1 MRYLGID
8 YGERKL
14 GLAISDGILAEPY
27 NRKLPPSF
35 CNAELRRAGK
45 TQSQKLAFIKDIIIR
60 EKIEQVVL
68 GLPENKI
75 GKKVKEFGE
84 MLKRLT
90 GLPVEYFDETLTSQ
104 EAVTKMVEAGRG
116 EKYRQEKQH
125 NIAACLIL
133 QNYLDNH

>member
-8 YGERKL
+8 YGERKF

-27 NRKLPPSF
+27 NKKLRTQDS
-35 CNAELRRAGK
+35 ELR
-45 TQSQKLAFIKDIIIR
+45 TISQKLAFIKDIIIR

-104 EAVTKMVEAGRG
+104 EAVVKMIEAGRG

>member
-27 NRKLPPSF
+27 NRKLRTKNS
-35 CNAELRRAGK
+35 ELK
-45 TQSQKLAFIKDIIIR
+45 TINQKLEFIKDIIVR

-90 GLPVEYFDETLTSQ
+90 GLPVEYSDETLTSQ
-104 EAVTKMVEAGRG
+104 EAVAKMIEAGRG
-116 EKYRQEKQH
+116 EKYRQEGEH

-133 QNYLDNH
+133 QNYLNNH